1 MVSMSDVR
9 ESVLPGQVRAA
20 QLLLFALA
28 FIGLVV
34 VLARSGGLTSYGLGE
49 MVAPWLFVWVCALL
63 ALTYGGGAR
72 GGVRITTI
80 VLLLFML
87 LPAVSRLSGV
97 DAPLEF
103 LDAGLRIVLG
113 APALVLLF
121 LNESRDWFE
130 RER

>member
-1 MVSMSDVR
+1 MSDVR
-9 ESVLPGQVRAA
+9 GSVLPAQVRAA

-28 FIGLVV
+28 FIGMVM
-34 VLARSGGLTSYGLGE
+34 VLARSESLTSYGLGD
-49 MVAPWLFVWVCALL
+49 MMAPWLFVWVCALL
-63 ALTYGGGAR
+63 ALTYGGRAR

-87 LPAVSRLSGV
+87 LPTASRLSGA

-103 LDAGLRIVLG
+103 LDAGLRIALG

-121 LNESRDWFE
+121 LNQSRDWFE